1 MIGYL
6 LPEYT
11 IVNND
16 EIYLT
21 VCQTIIQVKMKY
33 QYKCQIIN
41 LQMWNTIIQFNNM
54 HEKL

>member
-41 LQMWNTIIQFNNM
+41 TNAKSSTYRCGIQ
-54 HEKL
+54 